1 MSTASTEAAS
11 APAQHTMQQ
20 PASVTV
26 VAHEGLGP
34 APESAQSKPHH
45 VLNADGSTQKFRNPH
60 SSFVDGLG
68 PAGSLG
74 PFGFF
79 KVLGTF
85 VRYRWQ
91 GKLESPD
98 TTPPTVTVRKPT
110 FLPTRFPDNDPTK
123 KHPLRATWLGH
134 ACYYIEFPTGLRVLF
149 DPVFEDRCSPMTFL
163 GPKRFTPAPCVL
175 ADLPAV
181 DAVVISHS
189 HYDHLS
195 GPSVQTIRQHHPRA
209 HFFVGLGLADWFKN
223 AGIKEVTELD
233 WWQDA
238 EATVTLGPVGES
250 APKKSTSSSARPSSV
265 ASAAAANI
273 APLKALISC
282 LPSQHTSARSPFD
295 RDHTL
300 WCSWAVSS
308 GGKSVYFGGDT
319 GYRTVDKDHEEI
331 EASVKDP
338 NDLTAVHAADDAVRA
353 QRIGCPDFAHIGSLR
368 GPFDVGLLPIGAY
381 KPRTLFSGMHA
392 DPVDAVD
399 IFRDTKC
406 RRAMG
411 IHWGTWALTTEPV
424 LEPPAKLKEALKRR
438 GLPETGVFD
447 VCEIGES
454 REFE

>member
-1 MSTASTEAAS
+1 MSTTSSVKGAAS
-11 APAQHTMQQ
+11 AHTMEQ
-20 PASVTV
+20 AIGVTV
-26 VAHEGLGP
+26 VAHEGLSP
-34 APESAQSKPHH
+34 APETAQSKPHH
-45 VLNADGSTQKFRNPH
+45 ILNADGSTARFRNPH

-68 PAGSLG
+68 PAGTLG

-79 KVLGTF
+79 KVMGTF
-85 VRYRWQ
+85 IKYRFQ
-91 GKLESPD
+91 GKLDTPD

-110 FLPTRFPDNDPTK
+110 FLATRFPDNDPSK

-149 DPVFEDRCSPMTFL
+149 DPVFEDRCSPMSFM

-209 HFFVGLGLADWFKN
+209 HFFVGLGLAEWFKS
-223 AGIKEVTELD
+223 AGITQVTELD

-238 EATVTLGPVGES
+238 EATVTLGPRGD
-250 APKKSTSSSARPSSV
+250 APKTSTSTAATTPATSAL
-265 ASAAAANI
+265 

-308 GGKSVYFGGDT
+308 GGRSVYFGGDT
-319 GYRTVDKDHEEI
+319 GYRTVDKDQEEI
-331 EASVKDP
+331 EATVAEQGEAREA
-338 NDLTAVHAADDAVRA
+338 AVHAADDAVRA
-353 QRIGCPDFAHIGSLR
+353 QRPGCPDFGHIGQLR
-368 GPFDVGLLPIGAY
+368 GPFDVGLIPIGAY
-381 KPRTLFSGMHA
+381 KPRSLFSGMHA
-392 DPVDAVD
+392 DPLDAVD
-399 IFRDTKC
+399 IFQDTRC

-411 IHWGTWALTTEPV
+411 IHWGTWTLTTEPV
-424 LEPPAKLKEALKRR
+424 LEPPAKLKEALRRR

-454 REFE
+454 REFPEQ